1 MRQLTFEFL
10 KETVLR
16 WEDLDETARVKLVE
30 KLARVIAKAVLP
42 DREKGENEND

>member
-16 WEDLDETARVKLVE
+16 WEDLDEAARV

-42 DREKGENEND
+42 DRERGENEND